1 LVAPLA
7 PYSSD
12 AAGRGSERF
21 AIALGEAAWQAEK
34 MAQIKTSSW
43 FTKLPA
49 DHCRIGISRGVP
61 LKETARQLYKRLA
74 PGPWFKSCATPE
86 EYAERY
92 FDELLGR
99 LDPKS
104 VVGELEAMAGG
115 GIPTLLCWEHPPP
128 ICKVKH
134 LVEGGVEQARRR
146 RLTWAQPA
154 TPSPELS
161 STSAFRS
168 YLSEAEQ
175 RLASGT

>member
-1 LVAPLA
+1 MTINTHSATRAHGLLPKRVIDLSRA
-7 PYSSD
+7 S
-12 AAGRGSERF
+12 R
-21 AIALGEAAWQAEK
+21 
-34 MAQIKTSSW
+34 SW

-74 PGPWFKSCATPE
+74 PGPGFKSCATPE

-154 TPSPELS
+154 TPPPELS

>member
-1 LVAPLA
+1 
-7 PYSSD
+7 
-12 AAGRGSERF
+12 
-21 AIALGEAAWQAEK
+21 

-92 FDELLGR
+92 FDEVLGR

-134 LVEGGVEQARRR
+134 LVEGGVEQAQRR
-146 RLTWAQPA
+146 RLTWA
-154 TPSPELS
+154 
-161 STSAFRS
+161 
-168 YLSEAEQ
+168 
-175 RLASGT
+175 